1 MSYLRF
7 HLYLL
12 SYRREVY
19 PWMFIS
25 GFREKNYQ
33 TLTYRKH
40 PLRYN
45 DITKF
50 DHHKIV
56 IEFFDC

>member
-1 MSYLRF
+1 M
-7 HLYLL
+7 

-33 TLTYRKH
+33 TLTYIKH